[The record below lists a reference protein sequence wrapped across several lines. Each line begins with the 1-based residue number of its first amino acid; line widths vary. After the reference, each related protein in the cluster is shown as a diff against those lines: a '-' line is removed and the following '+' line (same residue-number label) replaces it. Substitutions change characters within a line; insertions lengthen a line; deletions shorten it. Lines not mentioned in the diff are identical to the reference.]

1 MNQETV
7 FTRVDITNRKEL
19 NSILSRL
26 TELSVAKWGIM
37 QPQNMIE
44 HLIKTLQYSNGK
56 KEIAQKSTDEEAKQ
70 AKAGFIYTD
79 VEMPIGLKSSLA
91 GETPDPLQYAD
102 LDAAKQQ
109 LSLELDDFE
118 SFFAN
123 NPEAEFVQPRLGKLN
138 HQEWIILHNKHFT
151 HHFKQFGLL

>member
-109 LSLELDDFE
+109 LNKELDDFE

>member
-79 VEMPIGLKSSLA
+79 VEMPVGLKSSLA